1 MTRADNLEESKNERV
16 GCCEVKVGKLE
27 NVGRGKLRGGL
38 GRSLIRSWILLCKE
52 SSGDCPPASNSHS
65 SKFGVGV
72 VNFIRWQESELDEE
86 SVDGD
91 N

>member
-1 MTRADNLEESKNERV
+1 MGS
-16 GCCEVKVGKLE
+16 
-27 NVGRGKLRGGL
+27 GKLRGGL
-38 GRSLIRSWILLCKE
+38 GRSLIRSWILLCKL

-72 VNFIRWQESELDEE
+72 INFICWQESELDGK